1 LKGVFLSMKY
11 EIPHIIATKG
21 AIVNTTSVAGL
32 IGSRV
37 GSAYAA
43 SKHAVVGLTK
53 AAAMEYADQGIRIN
67 AVAPG
72 VIFTPMADRAGFT
85 STASPIHARAL
96 SLHPMGRFGA
106 PEEVAQAVLWLCS
119 KNASFTTGHV
129 IPVDGGFTIP

>member
-1 LKGVFLSMKY
+1 M
-11 EIPHIIATKG
+11 A
-21 AIVNTTSVAGL
+21 SVTGL

-43 SKHAVVGLTK
+43 SKHAVIGLTK

-85 STASPIHARAL
+85 STASPL
-96 SLHPMGRFGA
+96 
-106 PEEVAQAVLWLCS
+106 
-119 KNASFTTGHV
+119 
-129 IPVDGGFTIP
+129 